1 MLTIHFKRSQ
11 TAAVSALSL
20 SKMML
25 EDSKVVGGKKNFWI
39 YSDRAGFDLTHP
51 PTPKS
56 PPLYPR
62 IPLVTRAQSVTID
75 PAKTAL
81 VVSDMQNYFLSPLL
95 GRPSNSVG
103 LKIVDMLLKTVIPA
117 CRKAN
122 IPIVWLGWGL
132 TEQDVQEMPPSIVRG
147 YEFGLDHNFVGEP
160 RNLGALG
167 EDMGQLKLDDGTVI
181 EAGRVMMRDQW
192 NTKFY
197 PSLEE
202 VSEPQDIWIYKNRL
216 SGFWGDTGVEEALNS
231 RGIRTLFFSG
241 ENTDQCVAASMQDAY
256 TKGWD
261 CLMLSDGCGTT
272 SPEFA
277 TQCIEYNCK
286 NGWGFVLT
294 CQQFADG
301 VNNIQNALDAE
312 K

>member
-1 MLTIHFKRSQ
+1 LLTIHFKRSQ
-11 TAAVSALSL
+11 TAAVSPLSM

-51 PTPKS
+51 PTSKS

-81 VVSDMQNYFLSPLL
+81 VVTDMQNYFLSPLL

-132 TEQDVQEMPPSIVRG
+132 TEQDVQKMPPSIVRG
-147 YEFGLDHNFVGEP
+147 NEFGLDHNFVGEP
-160 RNLGALG
+160 RNLGGLG
-167 EDMGQLKLDDGTVI
+167 EDMRQLKLDDGTVI
-181 EAGRVMMRDQW
+181 EAGRVMMSDQW
-192 NTKFY
+192 NTKF
-197 PSLEE
+197 
-202 VSEPQDIWIYKNRL
+202 
-216 SGFWGDTGVEEALNS
+216 
-231 RGIRTLFFSG
+231 
-241 ENTDQCVAASMQDAY
+241 
-256 TKGWD
+256 
-261 CLMLSDGCGTT
+261 
-272 SPEFA
+272 
-277 TQCIEYNCK
+277 
-286 NGWGFVLT
+286 
-294 CQQFADG
+294 
-301 VNNIQNALDAE
+301 
-312 K
+312 